1 MNNQMP
7 GAGGPGFGPFQ
18 GNNFRGGFRGFHHY
32 YPGAYAHVY
41 RPRFRFFPRLF
52 WFAMGAGAY
61 AMWRN
66 HKERQLQGHG
76 ANGNGDMRPG
86 EWGCWKGRERERIRG
101 ESASANVAAAAI
113 ANPVQ
118 DQQQGQ
124 DGSHSRPGFQRQ
136 WSWGSNAWNNN
147 NPSQP
152 QRQQHIADEP
162 RVDVT
167 VDWHTDKVKE
177 MGKQATDAVCIS
189 EYTSPYVH

>member
-1 MNNQMP
+1 MLE
-7 GAGGPGFGPFQ
+7 GP
-18 GNNFRGGFRGFHHY
+18 RAR
-32 YPGAYAHVY
+32 AH
-41 RPRFRFFPRLF
+41 PRR
-52 WFAMGAGAY
+52 
-61 AMWRN
+61 
-66 HKERQLQGHG
+66 
-76 ANGNGDMRPG
+76 
-86 EWGCWKGRERERIRG
+86 